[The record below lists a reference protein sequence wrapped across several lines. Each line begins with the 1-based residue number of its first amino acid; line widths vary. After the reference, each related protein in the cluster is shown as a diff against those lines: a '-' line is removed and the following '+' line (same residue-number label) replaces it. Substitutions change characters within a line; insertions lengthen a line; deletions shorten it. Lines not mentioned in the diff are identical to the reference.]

1 MYAVRQVSVS
11 VLGRPSR
18 APSSH
23 RVPGSGEYRI
33 SLFNCSGCP
42 ERVSCFVMPENNES
56 LLGTARKYEEC
67 SSSARGARPINLQN
81 FWNTQRNPPAVGW
94 FWLRFGL
101 LPMCRVQNATRWMWF
116 ICLRGL
122 SITAQVHDVHGCCC
136 SQPKTSEYWRKQCVC
151 VCFRRGKS
159 TGTNIKIRS
168 TVDFQTISRLI
179 DVSG

>member
-1 MYAVRQVSVS
+1 MDARARWSFSYLTFTKTHVREVQGGVYAVRQVSVS

-67 SSSARGARPINLQN
+67 SSSASGARPINLQN
-81 FWNTQRNPPAVGW
+81 FWNTQRNPPRSDGSGCGLAFSLCAVCKM
-94 FWLRFGL
+94 
-101 LPMCRVQNATRWMWF
+101 PPA
-116 ICLRGL
+116 
-122 SITAQVHDVHGCCC
+122 GCG
-136 SQPKTSEYWRKQCVC
+136 SY
-151 VCFRRGKS
+151 
-159 TGTNIKIRS
+159 
-168 TVDFQTISRLI
+168 
-179 DVSG
+179 VSGA